1 MTTEEMLKE
10 NCPKIRAAM
19 DLLQYFIDDNVTEDD
34 QQIQQ
39 IFATADL
46 ALYELEQPPV
56 PRMCGQGC
64 GVVLGTDGCS
74 HAW

>member
-1 MTTEEMLKE
+1 MTTEEMLKD
-10 NCPKIRAAM
+10 NRPKIRKAL
-19 DLLQYFIDDNVTEDD
+19 DLLQYFVGAGN
-34 QQIQQ
+34 Q
-39 IFATADL
+39 IFADADL